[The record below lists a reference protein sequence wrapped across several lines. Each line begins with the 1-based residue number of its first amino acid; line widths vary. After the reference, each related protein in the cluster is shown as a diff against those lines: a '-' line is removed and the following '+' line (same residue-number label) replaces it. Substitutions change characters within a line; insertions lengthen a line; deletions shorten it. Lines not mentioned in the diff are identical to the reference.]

1 MCCHESHNVIDLTK
15 GIVFAAVRY
24 GRCFQ
29 VTLGTKKTVLVP
41 CNKQEFT
48 ILSSCLRDAHPA
60 CDLAP
65 WETPRGMEGS
75 LVTQLLRVIAPMSC
89 REARAFRNARKWLQ
103 GFVENPD
110 LSLEELLMFFSGIL
124 GPMIHIETT
133 WRSQSTTSSSFT
145 ISIKSLPVLR
155 RKIPTSSK
163 RHESGYGVLQTT
175 YPTHR
180 SRSFSG
186 TLCCSLLSYRSD
198 DRNRRLIATTRANE
212 CGHVEG
218 RVIGQRRLQPQNQ
231 RDSQVG
237 HQRLLRRTPL
247 QH

>member
-110 LSLEELLMFFSGIL
+110 LSLEELLMFFRA
-124 GPMIHIETT
+124 HT
-133 WRSQSTTSSSFT
+133 WANDTYRNHLEKSEYDLKFVHYFDQVIAGLKAEDPDIIQEAREWLWCFANDVPNTQVKEFLRDALLFSALVPIRRSQ
-145 ISIKSLPVLR
+145 P
-155 RKIPTSSK
+155 
-163 RHESGYGVLQTT
+163 
-175 YPTHR
+175 
-180 SRSFSG
+180 
-186 TLCCSLLSYRSD
+186 
-198 DRNRRLIATTRANE
+198 
-212 CGHVEG
+212 
-218 RVIGQRRLQPQNQ
+218 
-231 RDSQVG
+231 
-237 HQRLLRRTPL
+237 
-247 QH
+247 